1 MLARLVE
8 ALGVAMNPGK
18 PNAELRKTGISVIG
32 DIPWGTHFCHFY
44 ETKEDLLDILVPYF
58 KAGLE
63 SKEFCIWV
71 IFDPLTEEDARNALR
86 AASPAM
92 DLHLERG
99 DVEIVPHSEW
109 YLRDGVLDLQRVKRI
124 WQEKLNQALANG
136 YEGLRFNGTAA
147 WLTERMWP
155 DFLDYERELNG
166 VIFQQRMIVCC
177 TYPLATRKAT
187 EIFDAAR
194 SHEFSVARR
203 HGRWE
208 VLETPELKEAKAEI
222 TLLNQQ
228 LEARINKRTKELA
241 LTNEALRKEITE
253 RTLAEETLRRLGEQ
267 LRALSARLESLREE
281 ERRRISRE
289 VHDELGQRLT
299 GLKMDLNWL
308 ESRLERIGDPKLRT
322 ELEERIVA
330 AGATAD
336 EMIGTVQRVA
346 DELRPAIL
354 DNLGLVSA
362 LRHEAGQFQSRTGV
376 HVSLV
381 LPEGSLRLPPAVS
394 IAVYRIFQEILTNV
408 MRHAQATA
416 VRVSLKTSQDRLHLV
431 VEDNGRGFGP
441 EELGSPSGLGVLG
454 MKERAAMV
462 SGSVSVAG
470 RPGKG
475 TRVQLEIPIG
485 EAKAPPHT

>member
-1 MLARLVE
+1 
-8 ALGVAMNPGK
+8 MNPGK
-18 PNAELRKTGISVIG
+18 PNAELRKTGISVVG

-63 SKEFCIWV
+63 SKEFCMWV
-71 IFDPLTEEDARNALR
+71 IFDPLTKDNARNALR

-99 DVEIVPHSEW
+99 DVEIVPHAQW
-109 YLRDGVLDLQRVKRI
+109 YLKDGVLDVPRVKRR
-124 WQEKLNQALANG
+124 WQEKLNQVLAEG
-136 YEGLRFNGTAA
+136 YEGLRFNGNEA
-147 WLTERMWP
+147 WLTETVWQ
-155 DFLDYERELNG
+155 DFQDYERELNG

-187 EIFDAAR
+187 EIFDVAR
-194 SHEFSVARR
+194 SHEFSIARR
-203 HGRWE
+203 RGKWE

-222 TLLNQQ
+222 NRLKQQ
-228 LEARINKRTKELA
+228 LEARIEQRTKELA
-241 LTNEALRKEITE
+241 LVNEALREEITD
-253 RTLAEETLRRLGEQ
+253 RTLAEETLKRLGEQ

-289 VHDELGQRLT
+289 VHDELGQKLT
-299 GLKMDLNWL
+299 GLGMDLNWL

-336 EMIGTVQRVA
+336 EMIGIVQRIA

-362 LRHEAGQFQSRTGV
+362 LRHEAGQFESRTGV

-381 LPEGSLRLPPAVS
+381 LPEDSLHLPPAVS

-408 MRHAQATA
+408 MRHAVATA
-416 VRVSLKTSQDRLHLV
+416 VRVSLETSQDRLHLI
-431 VEDNGRGFGP
+431 VEDNGRGLGP
-441 EELGSPSGLGVLG
+441 EALRSPSGLGVLG

-462 SGSVSVAG
+462 SGSVRVEG
-470 RPGKG
+470 RPGRG

-485 EAKAPPHT
+485 EAKALPHA